1 MVSNLNRPNNSE
13 APNDDQN
20 RQDRGVRIV
29 RNHNS
34 DHGLIRELLK
44 QALDPLIVD
53 PIPSR
58 VVLNNIDIRKTV
70 EGDLSISCQVYF
82 ESEGN

>member
-1 MVSNLNRPNNSE
+1 MVSNLNRSNNSKAPNN
-13 APNDDQN
+13 DQN

-44 QALDPLIVD
+44 RALDPLIVD

-58 VVLNNIDIRKTV
+58 VALTNIDIRRTA
-70 EGDLSISCQVYF
+70 GLSVIYGKEEREDS
-82 ESEGN
+82 SGG

>member
-1 MVSNLNRPNNSE
+1 MVSNLNRSNNSK

>member
-1 MVSNLNRPNNSE
+1 MVSNLNRSNNSE

-20 RQDRGVRIV
+20 QQDRGVRIV